1 MYFLTFFSGGCKS
14 EVSVSEEW
22 VSLKASLIDLEMTA
36 LALHNLL
43 LVHKL
48 NITCLHWLIVAPQK
62 EGMRRTLKVQQSS
75 LVNRICIK

>member
-43 LVHKL
+43 LVHV
-48 NITCLHWLIVAPQK
+48 CVLI
-62 EGMRRTLKVQQSS
+62 GSS
-75 LVNRICIK
+75 FFFFNFF